1 MIVRVFVGWPNTM
14 SLTHTGLTEK
24 VFGYQATD
32 PPVLERE
39 VPKDRAF
46 FADSTKKNLLEAAT
60 RVRNL
65 T

>member
-1 MIVRVFVGWPNTM
+1 M

-24 VFGYQATD
+24 VLSYSAPD
-32 PPVLERE
+32 PPVPERE

-46 FADSTKKNLLEAAT
+46 FADTTKKDLLDAVT
-60 RVRNL
+60 RVRDL